1 LKGNWVLAVVCASLG
16 AFFLTGASVDA
27 AKGDDDNGSFLC
39 PVGQALTGII
49 FEDDDERLDFIC
61 GTAALPDIYLKTD
74 SQFAFNDNPVD
85 VTVGCDEGD
94 QFISGSA
101 WALPRDDATPLEIFI
116 NAPQVNPDTGEIE
129 WRSTARYPDSSEG
142 RDLVVSVI
150 CLDTNP

>member
-1 LKGNWVLAVVCASLG
+1 LKGNWVLVVVCASVA

-27 AKGDDDNGSFLC
+27 AKGDDEGSFLC
-39 PVGQALTGII
+39 PVGQALIGIV
-49 FEDDDERLDFIC
+49 FEDDDEIIDFIC

-74 SQFAFNDNPVD
+74 SQFAFNDNPAD

-94 QFISGSA
+94 EFLSGSA

-129 WRSTARYPDSSEG
+129 WHATARYPDARDG